1 MKGNLIKIGI
11 SKSITYLEEVWFKL
25 KAFCD
30 NENGWA
36 IYNGEL
42 RHNSNAT
49 GPKYGTI
56 LNSNDTVG
64 VMFDTIEVL

>member
-1 MKGNLIKIGI
+1 M
-11 SKSITYLEEVWFKL
+11 

-56 LNSNDTVG
+56 LNNNDTVG
-64 VMFDTIEVL
+64 VMFDTIEVKHLMKGTLTFSINRKQYGVAYKDP